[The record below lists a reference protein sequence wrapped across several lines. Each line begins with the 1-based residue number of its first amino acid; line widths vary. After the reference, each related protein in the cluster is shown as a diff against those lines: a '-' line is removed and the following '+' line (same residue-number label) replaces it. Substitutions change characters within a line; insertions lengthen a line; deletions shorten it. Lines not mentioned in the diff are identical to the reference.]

1 MNTIIIYG
9 PGCAKCTELLE
20 NTKKITA
27 EMEGEFSIKKITDP
41 MQFAV
46 AGVFMT
52 PGLSLNGKLLF
63 SGRNP
68 SIAELK
74 TLLNEALGTTET
86 PDAAPTPTAGTNC
99 NCKCNSGCSEGKES
113 AKPCACKKV
122 ILWIIVIIL
131 ALAAIKTLNRSNKED
146 APRQH
151 KCSALTLHK
160 GQL

>member
-1 MNTIIIYG
+1 MNTILIYG

-20 NTKKITA
+20 NTKKVTA

-52 PGLSLNGKLLF
+52 PGLSMNGKLLF

-74 TLLNEALGTTET
+74 EILQQELT
-86 PDAAPTPTAGTNC
+86 PDAAPASCCEQKSEPC
-99 NCKCNSGCSEGKES
+99 CSCSGGCGDEKTD
-113 AKPCACKKV
+113 AKP
-122 ILWIIVIIL
+122 
-131 ALAAIKTLNRSNKED
+131 
-146 APRQH
+146 
-151 KCSALTLHK
+151 
-160 GQL
+160 